1 MKYRDI
7 LTVFLIVGFLLS
19 LAYTLCVATSVWFWV
34 IPIAF
39 FIGLVWAA
47 YYLWLT

>member
-7 LTVFLIVGFLLS
+7 LTLFLILGFSLS
-19 LAYTLCVATSVWFWV
+19 LAYTLGVAKSAYFWV